1 MSLHLLLRPSIGRHV
16 GRNEVKLLNEQC
28 RQPPLHHTR
37 PGCPRGRHRRW
48 IERNRAWWPV
58 VPTFTRPRAASRAPG
73 PPNRLGPPPTGWG
86 AEPPTPPTPPTRSGL
101 PPPTCSGLNPNLLG
115 VPPNGLGATVTGT
128 RTSTQ
133 RQRDLHRASC
143 AKSAQHPLFS
153 SKGLGVPAS
162 GRRCTPWVGT
172 PRIPR
177 TCSRGVREPCSS
189 MPSAQP
195 RCAARCGP

>member
-1 MSLHLLLRPSIGRHV
+1 MSLHLLLRLSIGRHV

-37 PGCPRGRHRRW
+37 PGCPRGPHRRR

-73 PPNRLGPPPTGWG
+73 TPNRLGPPPTGWG

-115 VPPNGLGATVTGT
+115 VPPNGLGATVTGDCVLHARLTPRSPCAGRKSLAEDWLRPT
-128 RTSTQ
+128 RRRGYSTAVQ
-133 RQRDLHRASC
+133 ALAALRRGGGRGGGRVGERGGGRC
-143 AKSAQHPLFS
+143 C
-153 SKGLGVPAS
+153 
-162 GRRCTPWVGT
+162 GRRV
-172 PRIPR
+172 
-177 TCSRGVREPCSS
+177 
-189 MPSAQP
+189 
-195 RCAARCGP
+195 